1 MSAKVRNIG
10 LEGIKPPKKTCE
22 DKQCP
27 WHGSLPVR
35 GRIIEGLSLIH
46 ISEPTRRS

>member
-10 LEGIKPPKKTCE
+10 LEGIAPPKKTCK

-27 WHGSLPVR
+27 WDGSLSVR
-35 GRIIEGLSLIH
+35 GRIIEGTVVS
-46 ISEPTRRS
+46 TK